1 MTIPEPEP
9 KNAKNKTDPPQGPT
23 RRSTRLGTSAPAAS
37 RGVNGKGEAS
47 PPAEK
52 PKAPRANQRATRNE
66 GGEFLPEEEQDEL
79 LLRAEHGSNG
89 ATPLDRN
96 AQGATQTQQLAVSAQ
111 YLLQLQRLLYRISAL
126 KEKAFEVWLSHTY
139 IFRYIPPETLRAPF
153 FTP

>member
-96 AQGATQTQQLAVSAQ
+96 AQGATQRAANPTTCCFCSVPS
-111 YLLQLQRLLYRISAL
+111 SVTKAL
-126 KEKAFEVWLSHTY
+126 VQDFCVEGEGFRSVVVTY
-139 IFRYIPPETLRAPF
+139 IHISIYT
-153 FTP
+153 T

>member
-1 MTIPEPEP
+1 MTSTRTMTIPEPEP

-66 GGEFLPEEEQDEL
+66 GGEFLPEEEQMSYFCE
-79 LLRAEHGSNG
+79 RSMEAME
-89 ATPLDRN
+89 
-96 AQGATQTQQLAVSAQ
+96 
-111 YLLQLQRLLYRISAL
+111 QRLLTAMH
-126 KEKAFEVWLSHTY
+126 KELRKPNNLLFLLST
-139 IFRYIPPETLRAPF
+139 FKGSCTGFLR
-153 FTP
+153 

>member
-1 MTIPEPEP
+1 MTTPEPEP

-79 LLRAEHGSNG
+79 LLRERSMEAME
-89 ATPLDRN
+89 
-96 AQGATQTQQLAVSAQ
+96 
-111 YLLQLQRLLYRISAL
+111 QRLLTAMH
-126 KEKAFEVWLSHTY
+126 KELRKPNNLLFLLSTFFSY
-139 IFRYIPPETLRAPF
+139 KGSCTGFLR
-153 FTP
+153 